1 MLGKMGDIGNIMKQM
16 KELKKA
22 QKELKK
28 ITYTIEKDDVTV
40 TVNGEMKIRDITF
53 KDGVD
58 SSKLAKQAKDA
69 VNEAM
74 KKVQFESAQKLS
86 GLAGGL
92 NLPGLG

>member
-1 MLGKMGDIGNIMKQM
+1 MLGKMGDMGKMMKQM

-28 ITYTIEKDDVTV
+28 IKYTVEKDSVKV
-40 TVNGEMKIRDITF
+40 TVNGEMKVLDIEIAENANIT
-53 KDGVD
+53 
-58 SSKLAKQAKDA
+58 KLGKAIKDA
-69 VNEAM
+69 VNDGI

-92 NLPGLG
+92 NIPGLS